1 MSTKDLFNKG
11 YSLKFLK
18 NKTRNDLREDLESHR
33 FVDAY
38 SSKRARFLPSLDFT
52 TASNFARFG
61 LAEEYY
67 ETSIKRIYQTYPYDG
82 SQAERTEWENDST
95 YLDLFIFENEYPRTN
110 GFVTFNSSSHSTIG
124 TVANN
129 VYSSSAPQ
137 YVEFVGGPHADPGGD
152 FKSEPAAGPS
162 QPGTSKAN
170 VYDTDF
176 RRANNLEIDPSFG
189 NTVEFWMKKD
199 GWVSTVSPRHET
211 VFHTTPH
218 GATGGAYGEYQLYV
232 RGTTAGSIFL
242 KISSGSTDITNTFDT
257 GLANIADSKWH
268 HYAFTSKTS
277 GSATELNFYV
287 DGVHKSKVFNVST
300 INTVT
305 GAMQGAVGALA
316 GQLSSSAGGQYA
328 AAGWGNITSAS
339 FDEFRFW
346 KKERNAQQIG
356 RNWRAQ
362 IAGGTNTDNVKY
374 DDEQNFVD
382 LGVYYKFNEGIT
394 GDASIDASVLD
405 YSGRITNGTYVN
417 YNSTTSR
424 NTGSAIVNSG
434 TETSEFKD
442 PIIYS
447 SHPSVSALLEAK
459 ILEGRQHDH
468 QNPASIYRSLP
479 GWIAEEDE
487 EKSKHLK
494 YLTQI
499 IASFFDDTYLQMQ
512 ALPALKNINY
522 PDDNLYEKPLPFA
535 ERLLDHRGFDPPE
548 LFAHASAL
556 AKYLERDEK
565 RLFEKKLYEVKNII
579 YQNIYNNLS
588 HIQKTKGTF
597 KSLRNFL
604 RCFGVDEEL
613 IKLNIYANDDEYE
626 FKDNFTNTAV
636 RKRYLDFDDL
646 ETRLAA
652 TGKYDKSFT
661 ATAYQVTS
669 SIDSNSLSY
678 IPAITAT
685 QMSGAAFTLEA
696 EVYFPKRSIV
706 GDDNFLL
713 YGSDE
718 VSLFGLEAVN
728 ASNTNY
734 TYATDN
740 KINFNI
746 IATKP
751 DDDKRNVKFKIATSG
766 SSPILANLTNDN
778 SYRAVYD
785 NQKWNLA
792 FRLRPTKQD
801 LANLVDE
808 SLLPAATAYTYELY
822 GVNYVSNIQQEEF
835 TLSGTMSLSDAAK
848 FFTSNKRVFA
858 GAKRTNFTGSVERKS
873 DVKVSSVR
881 FWLDYLEDET
891 IRAHGKDA
899 TSYGALHPYKNSNFA
914 VTNDG
919 LFNKKIPQIETL
931 VFHWSL
937 DNVTGSD
944 ASGQMFI
951 HDTTSGSASDVTNK
965 RYGWFSD
972 VSKRS
977 YPAQGDFFVSASAQ
991 RDQAIDVEFVQT
1003 AKQKLPEVV
1012 NSDDMVKVLNKQDDV
1027 LFTRDTTYVQHLL
1040 SVEKSMYQIMS
1051 EQMLRMFATII
1062 DFNNIVG
1069 EAANRYRPE
1078 YKALSKLRSL
1088 FFEKVENQPD
1098 LEKFIEYFKWIDD
1111 AIGTM
1116 ITQLIPASSNTVEL
1130 LRNMV
1135 ESHILERN
1143 KYWNKLPTLENKV
1156 PQPVLSTHGIEE
1168 LKYNWRLGHA
1178 PVNANQNTN
1187 QNTNCLWWKQRAER
1201 NDALTSGD
1209 AGVDADKNVI
1219 LKTYITEISSSSA
1232 TLKKSDGTKYGESY
1246 YSNRSLRRLID
1257 LETNRSIKLKGGGN
1271 SQLTNKHDFY
1281 KNVIKWAS
1289 DDDFIFLDID
1299 NEIQQTD
1306 CDDKV
1311 IPDEINK
1318 KRFNINALT
1327 MLAGETADSKAD
1339 GSGLNDQKAT
1349 DGKGSRLL
1357 PFSIFSSSVDTGYQ
1371 KAYAN
1376 QFKIDFTNI
1385 HEDKYGLDAEVP
1397 LQGPF
1402 SQKYVGGMQ
1411 HRHIKLNQGSDGQLT
1426 RPEGWHLQSFLNL
1439 SPDSETI
1446 FSETFSAATTTAT
1459 TDVNILSL
1467 PVGST
1472 SPEPSPYEYWRNGV
1486 GTDNSWTFLE
1496 GPTPTAGTGPASGKY
1511 AYCEVLPSKVGQ
1523 TFGLVTPLVDL
1534 TEVDEGCRVDL
1545 SFRYHMHGLH
1555 IGNLKV
1561 QVSAYKNFSRGVHD
1575 LVVQWATFQG
1585 TVIAGQQHLNSND
1598 SFSTAAVST
1607 ETSLGAGLAPFI
1619 GKRFYIR
1626 FLYTAGITHL
1636 GDIAI
1641 DSINIIK
1648 NVFGASAP
1656 QDSFKLMHPTYDN
1669 HNRPYAT
1676 MMRTEFAKRP
1686 VNIKNIHMT
1695 GSSPTQA
1702 GNFLDRYE
1710 YINTVSPEAN
1720 DPWFVK
1726 NSDQLQ
1732 SSTPELLRSGGRIQ
1746 DVLGLIPGTVRTQ
1759 LGYKDFTL
1767 PNRSFISGSVKNR
1780 TRIKTR
1786 FSSPGGFETLS
1797 RGFLD
1802 PAHETYSAY
1811 NEINFRNLSSRTVL
1825 NTQLQAH
1832 QGKFGVS
1839 SHTNGIAATVRV
1851 VVADGDAAIG
1861 MTEQKH
1867 ITLTSTDGTTKRYVI
1882 TDSNSDG
1889 DTATGTILSD
1899 ADNTDTGTS
1908 TAGPTEDGAI
1918 AISLDLSGG
1927 RQNNFL
1933 VEFKKAVEHSNG
1945 HAGKIKVSSVPA
1957 LADGAQ
1963 FVLLTQA
1970 VVGKKGNT
1978 AITVNIPNVTVT
1990 NSNLFTGGTNPTA
2003 RVFGV
2008 EARGTIN
2015 SNNYLLTGDASRHKY
2030 HRNNIERIEFIGD
2043 DPLSL
2048 AATFVTASSFDNAF
2062 ISHMIPRTDQQT
2074 RWITAS
2080 II

>member
-38 SSKRARFLPSLDFT
+38 ASRRARFLPGLNFT

-67 ETSIKRIYQTYPYDG
+67 ETSIRRIYETYPYDG
-82 SQAERTEWENDST
+82 SSAERIEWENDST

-124 TVANN
+124 TVTNN
-129 VYSSSAPQ
+129 VYSSSLPE
-137 YVEFVGGPHADPGGD
+137 YISFFGGPHVDPRGD
-152 FKSEPAAGPS
+152 YKSEPSAGPS
-162 QPGTSKAN
+162 KSGASKAN
-170 VYDTDF
+170 IFDTST
-176 RRANNLEIDPSFG
+176 RRSNNLEIDPSFG

-199 GWVSTVSPRHET
+199 GWVSTGATRHET
-211 VFHTTPH
+211 IFHTAPVN
-218 GATGGAYGEYQLYV
+218 GTGSSYGEYRLYV
-232 RGTTAGSIFL
+232 AGTSNSSVFL
-242 KISSGSTDITNTFDT
+242 QISSGTTDITNTFDT
-257 GLANIADSKWH
+257 GLDNIADGKWH
-268 HYAFTSKTS
+268 HYAITSKTNNS
-277 GSATELNFYV
+277 QTELNFYV
-287 DGVHKSKVFNVST
+287 DGLHKSKVFNSST
-300 INTVT
+300 IDTIT
-305 GAMQGAVGALA
+305 GSMAGAVGALA
-316 GQLSSSAGGQYA
+316 TKLSGAASIGYA

-346 KKERNAQQIG
+346 KKQRDAQQIG
-356 RNWRAQ
+356 RNWRTQ
-362 IAGGTNTDNVKY
+362 VLGGTNTDNVKY

-382 LGVYYKFNEGIT
+382 LGVYYKFN
-394 GDASIDASVLD
+394 
-405 YSGRITNGTYVN
+405 N
-417 YNSTTSR
+417 YKSATSR

-434 TETSEFKD
+434 LESAEFKD
-442 PIIYS
+442 PIIYDFHPDVS
-447 SHPSVSALLEAK
+447 SLLQTK
-459 ILEGRQHDH
+459 KLEGQQYDH

-499 IASFFDDTYLQMQ
+499 IASFFDDIYLQME
-512 ALPALKNINY
+512 ALPKLKNINY

-535 ERLLDHRGFDPPE
+535 DRLLDHRGFDPPE

-613 IKLNIYANDDEYE
+613 VKLNIYANNDEYE
-626 FKDNFTNTAV
+626 FKDNFTNTSV
-636 RKRYLDFDDL
+636 RKRYLDFDDA
-646 ETRLAA
+646 ETRL
-652 TGKYDKSFT
+652 TSSGVYTDSYT

-669 SIDSNSLSY
+669 STDSNSLSY

-696 EVYFPKRSIV
+696 EVFFPKRDII
-706 GDDNFLL
+706 GDKNYLL
-713 YGSDE
+713 YDSSE

-728 ASNTNY
+728 ASNTDY
-734 TYATDN
+734 TYASDN
-740 KINFNI
+740 TINFNI

-751 DDDKRNVKFKIATSG
+751 DHDKRNVKFKIATAGG
-766 SSPILANLTNDN
+766 SAILDNLVNDN

-785 NQKWNLA
+785 NEKWNLA
-792 FRLRPTKQD
+792 FRLRPTKKN

-808 SLLPAATAYTYELY
+808 SLLPASTAYTYELY

-835 TLSGTMSLSDAAK
+835 TLSGTMSLAEAAK

-881 FWLDYLEDET
+881 FWFDYLENDA

-899 TSYGALHPYKNSNFA
+899 TSFGPLNPYRNSNFA
-914 VTNDG
+914 INNDG
-919 LFNKKIPQIETL
+919 LFDKKIPQIDTL

-951 HDTTSGSASDVTNK
+951 HDTTSGSASDVANK

-977 YPAQGDFFVSASAQ
+977 YPAQGDFFVSTEGH

-1027 LFTRDTTYVQHLL
+1027 VFTRDTTYVQHLL
-1040 SVEKSMYQIMS
+1040 SVEKSMYQIIS
-1051 EQMLRMFATII
+1051 EQMLRMFATMIE
-1062 DFNNIVG
+1062 FNDIVG
-1069 EAANRYRPE
+1069 EAANRYRPQ
-1078 YKALSKLRSL
+1078 YKALSKLRNL

-1111 AIGTM
+1111 AIGAM

-1143 KYWNKLPTLENKV
+1143 KYWSKLPTIENKV
-1156 PQPVLSTHGIEE
+1156 PEPTLSTHGIEE

-1178 PVNANQNTN
+1178 PVSPDQNTN

-1201 NDALTSGD
+1201 SGILKSGVS
-1209 AGVDADKNVI
+1209 GVDADKDII
-1219 LKTYITEISSSSA
+1219 LKTYVTEISSSSA
-1232 TLKKSDGTKYGESY
+1232 TLKKSDGTKYQESY

-1289 DDDFIFLDID
+1289 DDDFIFLDVD
-1299 NEIQQTD
+1299 NEIQKTD

-1327 MLAGETADSKAD
+1327 MLAGETVDSKAD

-1371 KAYAN
+1371 KAYSS

-1402 SQKYVGGMQ
+1402 SRKYVGGMQ
-1411 HRHIKLNQGSDGQLT
+1411 HRHVKLNPGSDTQLT
-1426 RPEGWHLQSFLNL
+1426 RPEGWHLQQFLKTSQPLAIINE
-1439 SPDSETI
+1439 D
-1446 FSETFSAATTTAT
+1446 FSGASTTAT
-1459 TDVNILSL
+1459 TDVTILSL
-1467 PVGST
+1467 PAGST
-1472 SPEPSPYEYWRNGV
+1472 SPEPSEYEYWLNGTT
-1486 GTDNSWTFLE
+1486 GENSWTFFE
-1496 GPTPTAGTGPASGKY
+1496 GDTPSAGTGPSSGKY

-1523 TFGLVTPLVDL
+1523 TFDLITPLIDL
-1534 TEVDEGCRVDL
+1534 LHNESSAFLR
-1545 SFRYHMHGLH
+1545 FKYHMFGLGM
-1555 IGNLKV
+1555 GNLKV
-1561 QVSAYKNFSRGVHD
+1561 QVSRD
-1575 LVVQWATFQG
+1575 RTFASDI
-1585 TVIAGQQHLNSND
+1585 TDIFTLAGQQHTSAGQAFTQTSYISL
-1598 SFSTAAVST
+1598 AAF
-1607 ETSLGAGLAPFI
+1607 LGQRI
-1619 GKRFYIR
+1619 YIR

-1641 DSINIIK
+1641 DNIE
-1648 NVFGASAP
+1648 VYDPFTGTHSR
-1656 QDSFKLMHPTYDN
+1656 DSFKLMHPTHDD

-1695 GSSPTQA
+1695 GTSPTQA

-1710 YINTVSPEAN
+1710 YVNTVSPEAN

-1726 NSDQLQ
+1726 NVDQIQ
-1732 SSTPELLRSGGRIQ
+1732 STTPELVRQGARIK
-1746 DVLGLIPGTVRTQ
+1746 DVLGLAPGTIRT
-1759 LGYKDFTL
+1759 LVGYKDFTL
-1767 PNRSFISGSVKNR
+1767 PDRSFISGSVKNR
-1780 TRIKTR
+1780 TRIRTR